1 MKVLRLLVIAITVSS
16 AASACDLC
24 SVYAS
29 LQAKGSAKGWF
40 GGAFEQYTHFGT
52 LQLDGDEVP
61 NPLDQHLDSSI
72 TQLFAGYQFSDAF
85 GVQANLPYVHRAFR
99 RAAPAGQSLGPL
111 PEGESVENGTETG
124 LGDSE
129 LLAHWRP
136 VFAIRVDTVFA
147 LTVLGGVKLPTGSSD
162 RIAEELEE
170 GSEEDGVPSGIH
182 GHDLALGSGSV
193 DGIVGLSAFLDHKRL
208 VANASVQYSLR
219 TTGDFDYRYANDLSW
234 SFAPGYYFSLEHEN
248 TLSVALVLSGEQ
260 KGQDTLAG
268 NKTDDTAISAV
279 YLGPQLSYSRG
290 SNLYAEAAAD
300 FPLRQNNAALQ
311 AVPDYRVRLAV
322 TWRP

>member
-1 MKVLRLLVIAITVSS
+1 MKALRILVIVLALPS

-29 LQAKGSAKGWF
+29 LQAKDSAKGWF
-40 GGAFEQYTHFGT
+40 GGGFEQFTHFGT
-52 LQLDGDEVP
+52 LRDDGDRVA
-61 NPLDQHLDSSI
+61 NPLDQHVDSSI
-72 TQLFAGYQFSDAF
+72 TQLFAGYQFNDAL
-85 GVQANLPYVHRAFR
+85 GVQANVPYIRRAFR
-99 RAAPAGQSLGPL
+99 R
-111 PEGESVENGTETG
+111 PEGDTVRNGTEAG
-124 LGDSE
+124 LGDAV

-147 LTVLGGVKLPTGSSD
+147 LTLLGGVKLPTGSSD
-162 RIAEELEE
+162 RIAEEFDE
-170 GSEEDGVPSGIH
+170 GSEEGGLPSAVH

-193 DGIVGLSAFLDHKRL
+193 DGIVGVSAFLDHKRL
-208 VANASVQYSLR
+208 VANASVQYSIR
-219 TTGDFDYRYANDLSW
+219 TKGDFDYRYANDLSW
-234 SFAPGYYFSLEHEN
+234 SFAPGYYLDLEHEN
-248 TLSVALVLSGEQ
+248 TLAAAVVLSGER

-268 NKTDDTAISAV
+268 GRTDDTAISAV

-290 SNLYAEAAAD
+290 SKLYAEAGAD

-311 AVPDYRVRLAV
+311 AVPDYRLRLAL